1 MCDSDC
7 CGSCWLIFR
16 TLAGFAL
23 YIADFVTDVILAA
36 EYYRNG
42 HYYWFGLTLG
52 FALGPQI
59 IVNIVLAFQ
68 DDDCDCCPYGCK
80 WSRWVY
86 MLPLGVPIKYL
97 QAPAS
102 PEAPGTKARAA
113 PDTQSPAAHGPRAP
127 ASTRTQPRQEHST
140 VTLHSTTMPS
150 TSYVREI
157 TSFFYTRH
165 MLLSEER
172 SLYKHDGIHITPDAG
187 LSFLVADVKRTLR
200 QHQQSTHDP
209 RRTARQT
216 TVENIEGKHHENN
229 MLCTFV
235 MFLMVPMAAAFN
247 PTTDVNIVRNKS
259 RELAERIQIN

>member
-42 HYYWFGLTLG
+42 HYTWFGLTLG

-59 IVNIVLAFQ
+59 IVNIVLAYL

-97 QAPAS
+97 QVLCSFVCGDLS
-102 PEAPGTKARAA
+102 PEDILRARRTERQATQHPEARLVTHLLPLARLVGT
-113 PDTQSPAAHGPRAP
+113 
-127 ASTRTQPRQEHST
+127 
-140 VTLHSTTMPS
+140 
-150 TSYVREI
+150 
-157 TSFFYTRH
+157 
-165 MLLSEER
+165 LLESLPELCLQIYILLQQR
-172 SLYKHDGIHITPDAG
+172 SLSHMVVFCS
-187 LSFLVADVKRTLR
+187 LSL
-200 QHQQSTHDP
+200 
-209 RRTARQT
+209 
-216 TVENIEGKHHENN
+216 
-229 MLCTFV
+229 
-235 MFLMVPMAAAFN
+235 
-247 PTTDVNIVRNKS
+247 
-259 RELAERIQIN
+259 